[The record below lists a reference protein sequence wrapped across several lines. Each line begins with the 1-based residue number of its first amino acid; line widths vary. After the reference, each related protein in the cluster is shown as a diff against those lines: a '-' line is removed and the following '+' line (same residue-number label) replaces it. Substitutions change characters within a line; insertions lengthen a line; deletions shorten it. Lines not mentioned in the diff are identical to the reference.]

1 MLRVMILSGALITT
15 SDNYKWDE
23 RPTEKG
29 VEEVIDANSRPRE
42 RPPKNCCAGAAK
54 VSIRKITSSRDV
66 STGNGIVIISDL
78 S

>member
-1 MLRVMILSGALITT
+1 MLRVMILYGALITT
-15 SDNYKWDE
+15 SNNYKWDV

-29 VEEVIDANSRPRE
+29 IEEVKDANSRPRE
-42 RPPKNCCAGAAK
+42 SLPKKCYAGAAK
-54 VSIRKITSSRDV
+54 VSVKKITSSRDV